1 MTALETQNPPPAAPR
16 RSRVP
21 RPSLWRFGAVFLAA
35 LYFLV
40 PLLAMAIFSLWAGG
54 TSYDFSAYAQI
65 LSDPQFRETF
75 GLSLQLALE
84 TVLLS
89 LGLVIPAVFWVNL
102 RAPGLRNLL
111 GILST
116 LSFVVPPIVLV
127 GGLSAFYKG
136 PAWLIGTP
144 QFLVVG
150 YVVLALPYTYRTL
163 DTGMRAID
171 LSTLSEAAQ
180 SLGAN
185 WGTLLW
191 RVVLPNIRSALL
203 GATLLTLAI
212 VLGEFTLA
220 NVLLFNTFAVYIN
233 HIGQTQGTPAAA
245 LSLLSLAITWI
256 AMLGLLRFG
265 KGRIQ
270 AASK

>member
-1 MTALETQNPPPAAPR
+1 MTALESQNLPPAVPQ
-16 RSRVP
+16 RSRTDF
-21 RPSLWRFGAVFLAA
+21 SGAWRWVAVFLAA
-35 LYFLV
+35 LYFLM

-54 TSYDFSAYAQI
+54 VSYDFSAYSKI
-65 LSDPQFRETF
+65 LNDPQFRETF
-75 GLSLQLALE
+75 TLSLQLALE
-84 TVLLS
+84 TVVIS
-89 LGLVIPAVFWVNL
+89 LVLVVPAAFWVNL

-111 GILST
+111 NILSV

-127 GGLSAFYKG
+127 GGLTSFYKG
-136 PAWLIGTP
+136 PAWFVGTP

-163 DTGMRAID
+163 DTGMRSLD
-171 LSTLSEAAQ
+171 LHTLSEAAQ
-180 SLGAN
+180 SLGAG
-185 WGTLLW
+185 WGTILW

-233 HIGQTQGTPAAA
+233 YIGQTQGTPAAA
-245 LSLLSLAITWI
+245 LSLLSLAITWL

-265 KGRIQ
+265 NGRVQ